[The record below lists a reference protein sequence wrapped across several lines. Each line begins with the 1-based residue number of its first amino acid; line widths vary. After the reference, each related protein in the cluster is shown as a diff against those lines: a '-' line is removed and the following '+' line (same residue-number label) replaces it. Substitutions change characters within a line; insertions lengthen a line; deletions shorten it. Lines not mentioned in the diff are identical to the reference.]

1 MQLFS
6 GFKIA
11 VEITEGKRRF
21 FIIVMDFALT
31 KFFQKSVHNNIYL
44 KEWLFKSAEQLNY
57 NVPLKG

>member
-1 MQLFS
+1 
-6 GFKIA
+6 
-11 VEITEGKRRF
+11 
-21 FIIVMDFALT
+21 MDFALT